1 MMDVSATGSTANSY
15 AASKA
20 KTSQTEETA
29 AKEST
34 KAKEAE
40 KKKEEDS
47 VVFEKSEEKKKASTS
62 KLYNR
67 DAVVSKLKAD
77 QEARMASMQSLVEKL
92 LNKQGNT
99 FSLANGTNLA
109 ATFRDAAK
117 NADPQT
123 IKDAQAS
130 IADDGYWGV
139 NQTSDRLVS
148 MAIALSGGD
157 NEKADEMMAA
167 IEKGYKQA
175 TRAWGESL
183 PDICQRTMEAT
194 RQKMDDWKNGVTTA
208 ADYSNYLS

>member
-1 MMDVSATGSTANSY
+1 MDVSATSSTANSY

-20 KTSQTEETA
+20 KTSKAEETA

-40 KKKEEDS
+40 EKKEKDS
-47 VVFEKSEEKKKASTS
+47 VVFEKSEETKKSSTS

-157 NEKADEMMAA
+157 SEKADEMMAA
-167 IEKGYKQA
+167 IEKGYQQA
-175 TRAWGESL
+175 TKAWGEQL

-194 RQKMDDWKNGVTTA
+194 RQKMDDWKNGVTSA